1 MVGTAEG
8 VLLVYDINPASDG
21 TVSSLQGANR
31 QAGRPPQV
39 NMREPLK
46 TFAKN
51 KAIMQ
56 LAVVEKWNILISLS
70 GVNSPEAPC

>member
-1 MVGTAEG
+1 M
-8 VLLVYDINPASDG
+8 
-21 TVSSLQGANR
+21 
-31 QAGRPPQV
+31 

-70 GVNSPEAPC
+70 GVNSPEAPF